1 MQAGVRVAAFGVTAL
16 AWILPATGPLHA
28 DPGGCTVPAD
38 TSNQY
43 LILYGGSRPVPA
55 AANGESMAIVRFP
68 SQGSLQYLV
77 AGTGVWHDSTYTY
90 TSPEPGV
97 AVIDATE
104 PAAAGPLTYSVTLRC
119 RTNESGSYS
128 YTGPGADAPST
139 DNAAPGTSNATYRFS
154 RSAI

>member
-1 MQAGVRVAAFGVTAL
+1 MQAGIRVAAFGVTAL
-16 AWILPATGPLHA
+16 AWMLPATGPLHA
-28 DPGGCTVPAD
+28 DPGACTVPAD
-38 TSNQY
+38 TTNQY
-43 LILYGGSRPVPA
+43 LILYGGSRSVPA

-68 SQGSLQYLV
+68 SQGSLQYMV

-104 PAAAGPLTYSVTLRC
+104 SAAAGPVTYSVTLRC
-119 RTNESGSYS
+119 RTNESGSFS

-139 DNAAPGTSNATYRFS
+139 DNAAPGASNATYRFS